1 MNVDDLDFIIIRG
14 RGFSASIAKNR
25 GGYVTEKT
33 RVLLA
38 GDGRPPCRH
47 LEPCVLCPHS
57 RDHVSSVA
65 HEGLR
70 AGDGPQLLSERRAD
84 ATPPAR
90 RMRRCDEPDTKPLYD
105 CDLREC

>member
-1 MNVDDLDFIIIRG
+1 MDVR
-14 RGFSASIAKNR
+14 R
-25 GGYVTEKT
+25 
-33 RVLLA
+33 A
-38 GDGRPPCRH
+38 GTW
-47 LEPCVLCPHS
+47 S
-57 RDHVSSVA
+57 HVSSALIPVTTCGSVA
-65 HEGLR
+65 REGLR